1 MALFDDPK
9 KELQR
14 LQRELLAEEEAA
26 RQEEAEAQLDE
37 LVEEYL
43 EETDIEDCFE
53 EDYEE
58 EYEAYAPR
66 YRNFA
71 NDYGRAMTEAL
82 WEEEQD
88 RDRVLYEEDYRES
101 KKKKKKKMSF
111 GEALLL
117 ILLDVALV
125 GFLYWGWQNWIR

>member
-9 KELQR
+9 KELER
-14 LQRELLAEEEAA
+14 LANQLRREEE
-26 RQEEAEAQLDE
+26 EAQLDE

-43 EETDIEDCFE
+43 EES

-58 EYEAYAPR
+58 YEQEEPV

-88 RDRVLYEEDYRES
+88 SDRVIYRDDYRETR
-101 KKKKKKKMSF
+101 KKKKKKKMGI
-111 GEALLL
+111 GESILL

-125 GFLYWGWQNWIR
+125 AFLYWGWRNWIG

>member
-9 KELQR
+9 KELER
-14 LQRELLAEEEAA
+14 LANQLRQEEEEA
-26 RQEEAEAQLDE
+26 QLEE

-43 EETDIEDCFE
+43 EEADIEDCFQ

-58 EYEAYAPR
+58 EYQEYAPQ
-66 YRNFA
+66 YKNFA

-88 RDRVLYEEDYRES
+88 ADRVLYQDDYRET
-101 KKKKKKKMSF
+101 KRKKKKKMGF
-111 GEALLL
+111 GEAVFL
-117 ILLDVALV
+117 ILLDIALIA
-125 GFLYWGWQNWIR
+125 FLYWGWQNWIG

>member
-9 KELQR
+9 KELER
-14 LQRELLAEEEAA
+14 LANQLRREEE
-26 RQEEAEAQLDE
+26 EAQLDE

-43 EETDIEDCFE
+43 EEEEEYE

-58 EYEAYAPR
+58 YEPEEPV

-88 RDRVLYEEDYRES
+88 RDRMVYSDEYRDGG
-101 KKKKKKKMSF
+101 KKKKKKKRMGF
-111 GEALLL
+111 GEAILL

-125 GFLYWGWQNWIR
+125 AFLYWGWQNWIG

>member
-9 KELQR
+9 KELER
-14 LQRELLAEEEAA
+14 LADQLRREEE
-26 RQEEAEAQLDE
+26 EAQLDE

-43 EETDIEDCFE
+43 EEE

-58 EYEAYAPR
+58 YDEYEEYEQEEPV

-88 RDRVLYEEDYRES
+88 SDRVIYRDDYRETRK

-111 GEALLL
+111 GEAIFL

-125 GFLYWGWQNWIR
+125 AFLYWGWQNWIG

>member
-9 KELQR
+9 KELER
-14 LQRELLAEEEAA
+14 LANQLRQEEEEA
-26 RQEEAEAQLDE
+26 RLDD
-37 LVEEYL
+37 LLEEYL
-43 EETDIEDCFE
+43 EE
-53 EDYEE
+53 EE
-58 EYEAYAPR
+58 EYEEYEEPSEEPQ

-88 RDRVLYEEDYRES
+88 SDRVIYRDDYEESRR
-101 KKKKKKKMSF
+101 KKKKKKKMGF

-117 ILLDVALV
+117 ILLDIALV
-125 GFLYWGWQNWIR
+125 AFLYWGWVNWIG